1 MFDFSECI
9 NILGKMSSIISAT
22 YEIAQNYAFDEEE
35 GNLEIEFISQQEF
48 EETFTEQVE
57 NPIGY
62 CVNDIRNIV
71 LDRLPQLEELQ
82 NNMDENN
89 EHG

>member
-1 MFDFSECI
+1 M
-9 NILGKMSSIISAT
+9 GKMSSIISET

-48 EETFTEQVE
+48 EETFTKQVE

-62 CVNDIRNIV
+62 CVNDIRNIAF
-71 LDRLPQLEELQ
+71 DRLQQLEELQ